1 MPKPVLL
8 VDDDS
13 NSAFTVESILLFLG
27 LEVDLAQNGRIAVAK
42 TAETDYAV
50 VLMDIEMP
58 EMDGMDATFAIRA
71 REAETG
77 AKPTVIVA
85 MTGHT
90 SNGIK
95 ILCRRAGMNSV
106 LVKPFGIDALRDK
119 LSEVCG
125 DALNLGNTD
134 LGDS

>member
-1 MPKPVLL
+1 M
-8 VDDDS
+8 
-13 NSAFTVESILLFLG
+13 LLFLG
-27 LEVDLAQNGRIAVAK
+27 LEADLAENGRIAVAK
-42 TAETDYAV
+42 TAQTDYAV

-58 EMDGMDATFAIRA
+58 EMDGMDATQAIRA
-71 REAETG
+71 REAATG
-77 AKPTVIVA
+77 ATPAVIVA

-95 ILCRRAGMNSV
+95 ILCQRAGMNSV
-106 LVKPFGIDALRDK
+106 LVKPFGVDALRKK

-125 DALNLGNTD
+125 DALNLGNMN

>member
-1 MPKPVLL
+1 MAKPVLL

-27 LEVDLAQNGRIAVAK
+27 LEVEVAENGRIAVAK
-42 TAETDYAV
+42 TAQTDYAV
-50 VLMDIEMP
+50 ILMDIEMP
-58 EMDGMDATFAIRA
+58 EMDGMDATKAIRA

-77 AKPTVIVA
+77 ADPALIVA

-90 SNGIK
+90 SQGIK
-95 ILCRRAGMNSV
+95 VLCKLAGMNSV
-106 LVKPFGIDALRDK
+106 LVKPFGIDTLKDK

-125 DALNLGNTD
+125 ETLNLG
-134 LGDS
+134 G

>member
-27 LEVDLAQNGRIAVAK
+27 VEVHLAENGRVAVAK

-58 EMDGMDATFAIRA
+58 EMDGMDATQAIRA

-77 AKPTVIVA
+77 AAAVTIVA

-90 SNGIK
+90 SQGIK
-95 ILCRRAGMNSV
+95 ILCLRAGMNGV
-106 LVKPFGIDALRDK
+106 LVKPFGVDALRDK

-125 DALNLGNTD
+125 DTLNLRD
-134 LGDS
+134 D

>member
-27 LEVDLAQNGRIAVAK
+27 LEVHLAENGRVAVAK

-58 EMDGMDATFAIRA
+58 EMDGMDATKAIRA

-77 AKPTVIVA
+77 TAPSVIVA

-90 SNGIK
+90 SQGIK
-95 ILCRRAGMNSV
+95 VLCQLAGMNSV
-106 LVKPFGIDALRDK
+106 LVKPFSIDALRDK
-119 LSEVCG
+119 LSEACG
-125 DALNLGNTD
+125 EALNLGNMN
-134 LGDS
+134 LGG